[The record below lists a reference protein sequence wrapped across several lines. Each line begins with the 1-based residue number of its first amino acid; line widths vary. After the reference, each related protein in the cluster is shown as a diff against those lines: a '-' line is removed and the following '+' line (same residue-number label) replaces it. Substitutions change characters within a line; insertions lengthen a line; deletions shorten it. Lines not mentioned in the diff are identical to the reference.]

1 MDSGIVD
8 YSYSQDNGSISE
20 GETTITA
27 DENEEKVVE
36 SIEDK
41 SDFDQK
47 DRTNTSES
55 KEVAITG
62 SISEGETTI
71 TADENEDKVE
81 STEDRSDCDQKD
93 RTNTSESKEVAIT
106 KDDNSKSHHTE
117 YSSIESKDVEPSID
131 ENTKS
136 EHTEYSSM
144 ESLTE
149 SSEKSTDEHYNDRKS
164 AIVVGGIK
172 LPEQDDHVSTTDDK
186 ANGSLHEN
194 KADSSTDQKTECYS
208 DDNKDKDTSDDVV
221 VTQSN
226 NHDDSNTKS
235 ESDKEYKKGTC
246 LGDQDGFQE
255 KVVESVQEEDFEQKT
270 ECENSVKKEALV
282 GYDSQDTEDET
293 INLDCYSRNFSRLTG
308 TVSDDDYLHTDRK
321 KLFLGANSEDDIAIQ
336 YGKMDDE
343 VYYFMMSG
351 KFINELR
358 EKKQHLTD
366 NEGKT
371 EEETNNVTCTAGS
384 SEISYQNTENTLLI
398 KPYIQDQ
405 ETDDRVMKCQDI
417 VEQNTEETSTNTND
431 GAPTAYEQN
440 TTVAS
445 STEASKVNKQITDYT
460 ATEDDG
466 IDENYSGPL
475 FSEMEDM
482 DENREQ
488 IEEILSS
495 LNTVPEITSKDDKG
509 NIEDEHEETDVGR
522 EKQNTEMD
530 SELPI
535 DATRLTRLSI
545 QDVGKND
552 STDLDA
558 SNVTVRLAGKIVG
571 YNDTTE
577 DSIPA
582 MTMNETPESDIDYSD
597 SIKSSIHVNSNPET
611 GSQEMVQEK
620 KDKSG
625 NYTEYREGE

>member
-1 MDSGIVD
+1 MD

-27 DENEEKVVE
+27 DENE
-36 SIEDK
+36 
-41 SDFDQK
+41 
-47 DRTNTSES
+47 
-55 KEVAITG
+55 
-62 SISEGETTI
+62 
-71 TADENEDKVE
+71 DKVE
-81 STEDRSDCDQKD
+81 STEDKSDCDQKD
-93 RTNTSESKEVAIT
+93 RTNSSGSKEVAIT
-106 KDDNSKSHHTE
+106 KDDKSESHHTE
-117 YSSIESKDVEPSID
+117 YSSTETKDVECSIE

-136 EHTEYSSM
+136 DHTEDSST

-149 SSEKSTDEHYNDRKS
+149 ASDKSTDEHYNDRKS

-172 LPEQDDHVSTTDDK
+172 LPEQDDHVSTTNEK
-186 ANGSLHEN
+186 ANGSLHED
-194 KADSSTDQKTECYS
+194 KAATSTDQETDCYS
-208 DDNKDKDTSDDVV
+208 DDNKDKDLSDDVV

-226 NHDDSNTKS
+226 NPDDSNTKN
-235 ESDKEYKKGTC
+235 ESDKEDKKGTC
-246 LGDQDGFQE
+246 LGDQDGFEEEIVQ
-255 KVVESVQEEDFEQKT
+255 SVQEDFEQNT
-270 ECENSVKKEALV
+270 ESENSVKKAALV
-282 GYDSQDTEDET
+282 GYDSQETDDET
-293 INLDCYSRNFSRLTG
+293 INMDCYSRNFTRLSG

-358 EKKQHLTD
+358 EKKQHLTE

-384 SEISYQNTENTLLI
+384 SEISYQNTENTLMI
-398 KPYIQDQ
+398 KPYIEDQ

-417 VEQNTEETSTNTND
+417 VEQNTEETSTNRND
-431 GAPTAYEQN
+431 GAPTAYKQN

-445 STEASKVNKQITDYT
+445 STEASKVNQQITEDT

-488 IEEILSS
+488 IQEILSS
-495 LNTVPEITSKDDKG
+495 LNTVPEITTKDDKG
-509 NIEDEHEETDVGR
+509 NIEDEHEKTDVGR
-522 EKQNTEMD
+522 EKQNTEID

-558 SNVTVRLAGKIVG
+558 SQCVCSSCRQNSRL
-571 YNDTTE
+571 
-577 DSIPA
+577 
-582 MTMNETPESDIDYSD
+582 
-597 SIKSSIHVNSNPET
+597 
-611 GSQEMVQEK
+611 Q
-620 KDKSG
+620 
-625 NYTEYREGE
+625 

>member
-1 MDSGIVD
+1 MESGIVD
-8 YSYSQDNGSISE
+8 YSYSQENGSISE

-36 SIEDK
+36 STEDK
-41 SDFDQK
+41 SDLDQK

-81 STEDRSDCDQKD
+81 STEDRSDCYQKD
-93 RTNTSESKEVAIT
+93 RTNTSEIKEVAIT
-106 KDDNSKSHHTE
+106 KDDNTESHHTE
-117 YSSIESKDVEPSID
+117 YRSIESKDVEPSID

-136 EHTEYSSM
+136 EHTEDSST

-186 ANGSLHEN
+186 GNASLLED
-194 KADSSTDQKTECYS
+194 KADSSTDQETECYS

-226 NHDDSNTKS
+226 NHDHSNTKS
-235 ESDKEYKKGTC
+235 ESDKEDKKGTC
-246 LGDQDGFQE
+246 VGDQDGSQE
-255 KVVESVQEEDFEQKT
+255 EIVESVQEEDFEQKT
-270 ECENSVKKEALV
+270 ESDNNVKKEALV

-371 EEETNNVTCTAGS
+371 EEETNNVTYTAGS
-384 SEISYQNTENTLLI
+384 SEISYQNTEKTLLI
-398 KPYIQDQ
+398 KPYIEDQ

-417 VEQNTEETSTNTND
+417 VEQNTEETSTNRND
-431 GAPTAYEQN
+431 GTSTTYEQN

-445 STEASKVNKQITDYT
+445 STEASKVNKQITEDT

-466 IDENYSGPL
+466 IDEHYSGPL

-495 LNTVPEITSKDDKG
+495 LNTVPEITTKDDKG
-509 NIEDEHEETDVGR
+509 NIEAEHEEAEVGR
-522 EKQNTEMD
+522 EKQNTEIA

-558 SNVTVRLAGKIVG
+558 SNATVRLAGKIVG

-597 SIKSSIHVNSNPET
+597 SIKSSIHVDSNPET

-625 NYTEYREGE
+625 NYTQYREGE

>member
-1 MDSGIVD
+1 MESGIVD

-36 SIEDK
+36 STEDK

-136 EHTEYSSM
+136 EHTEDSST

-186 ANGSLHEN
+186 ANGSLHED
-194 KADSSTDQKTECYS
+194 KADSSTDQETECYS

-235 ESDKEYKKGTC
+235 ESDKEDKKGTC

-255 KVVESVQEEDFEQKT
+255 EIVESVQEEDFEQKT
-270 ECENSVKKEALV
+270 ESENSVKKEALV

-398 KPYIQDQ
+398 KPYIEDQ

-417 VEQNTEETSTNTND
+417 VEQNTEETSTNRND

-445 STEASKVNKQITDYT
+445 STEASKVNKQITEDT

-522 EKQNTEMD
+522 EKQNTEID

-558 SNVTVRLAGKIVG
+558 SNATVRLAGKIVG

-597 SIKSSIHVNSNPET
+597 SIKSSIHVDSNPET

-625 NYTEYREGE
+625 NYTQYREGE